1 MQHPQ
6 QAHLQKAAVPDKVS
20 HAVLKETGIADFT
33 SSPGEISRVKSK
45 HFHIPVCS
53 VKVTW
58 INQSIPVKGKF
69 TTKYKVSHY
78 LLTLMQMKSQGGN
91 FMEHCSVL
99 LNNWSRW
106 RLDLKLK
113 NNKRKTYNDSIQ
125 LLPLNPNLQRTWEQK
140 FRRVV
145 CANTFSSA
153 ATVRI
158 SALKRVHF
166 FFWISFG
173 SRGFWKLELC
183 WMRCVEPFCA
193 RFSPRY
199 FSKINRWMHQ
209 IGLKRVVYIHL
220 PLSCKLWFN
229 LFKNV
234 SIYLPFPGT
243 FRERW
248 RRDEELTCLCGGPSH
263 LGKLSF
269 LFNFG

>member
-113 NNKRKTYNDSIQ
+113 KTTKEKHTMTLY
-125 LLPLNPNLQRTWEQK
+125 
-140 FRRVV
+140 
-145 CANTFSSA
+145 SSS
-153 ATVRI
+153 RLI
-158 SALKRVHF
+158 P
-166 FFWISFG
+166 I
-173 SRGFWKLELC
+173 SRGPENKNSDGLC
-183 WMRCVEPFCA
+183 VLTLLAQQQQW
-193 RFSPRY
+193 
-199 FSKINRWMHQ
+199 
-209 IGLKRVVYIHL
+209 G
-220 PLSCKLWFN
+220 
-229 LFKNV
+229 
-234 SIYLPFPGT
+234 
-243 FRERW
+243 FR
-248 RRDEELTCLCGGPSH
+248 L
-263 LGKLSF
+263 
-269 LFNFG
+269 